1 MIFKLSSDNILL
13 NLMPDNTTNYSNHQ
27 DVKLFKETVY
37 TSESKIRHPVDLFKE
52 MWRDLMAS
60 RELTWQLLIRDIS
73 AQYRQSLLGIFW
85 VFITPIATAGIFIML
100 KRQAILNVD
109 GTGMPYPVFA
119 LIGTTLWQTFVESI
133 NAPLKSLTA
142 ARPMLAKIKFPYE
155 ALMLAGAG
163 QVLFNLA
170 MKLLII
176 AVVFIVFKISL
187 SVGLLF
193 SAFAIL
199 MLILLGLFIGLLLTP
214 VGALYT
220 DISRGLI
227 IATNLW
233 FFITPVIYPPLTT
246 FPFNLLATANPVSP
260 ILVAARDLMIKGTI
274 ENTAAFLTVSIITM
288 VGIFF
293 VWILYRLSLPIIIER
308 MSA

>member
-1 MIFKLSSDNILL
+1 MPENITNHNNIEDARPL
-13 NLMPDNTTNYSNHQ
+13 N
-27 DVKLFKETVY
+27 EAVY
-37 TSESKIRHPVDLFKE
+37 TSESKIRHPIDLIRE

-60 RELTWQLLIRDIS
+60 WELTWQLLIRDIS
-73 AQYRQSLLGIFW
+73 AQYRQSLLGILW
-85 VFITPIATAGIFIML
+85 VFITPLATAGIFIML

-109 GTGMPYPVFA
+109 EAGMPYPVFA

-133 NAPLKSLTA
+133 NAPLKSLTT

-176 AVVFIVFKISL
+176 FVVFIVFKIPVSA
-187 SVGLLF
+187 GLFF

-214 VGALYT
+214 IGSLYT

-246 FPFNLLATANPVSP
+246 FPFNLLATVNPVSP
-260 ILVAARDLMIKGTI
+260 VLIAARDLMIKGTI
-274 ENTAAFLTVSIITM
+274 ENTVPFLTVSIITLL
-288 VGIFF
+288 GIFF
-293 VWILYRLSLPIIIER
+293 VWILYRLSLPILIER
-308 MSA
+308 MNA

>member
-1 MIFKLSSDNILL
+1 MPEKIKNHNSSEDNKRL
-13 NLMPDNTTNYSNHQ
+13 
-27 DVKLFKETVY
+27 KEIIY
-37 TSESKIRHPVDLFKE
+37 TSESKIRHPIDLFKE
-52 MWRDLMAS
+52 MWRDLLAS

-73 AQYRQSLLGIFW
+73 AQYRQSLLGILW
-85 VFITPIATAGIFIML
+85 VFITPLATAGIFIML

-109 GTGMPYPVFA
+109 ETGMPYPVFA

-155 ALMLAGAG
+155 ALMLAGTG

-176 AVVFIVFKISL
+176 AVVLIVFKIPL
-187 SVGLLF
+187 SVGLLV
-193 SAFAIL
+193 SVFAIL

-214 VGALYT
+214 LGALYT
-220 DISRGLI
+220 DVSRGLI
-227 IATNLW
+227 ITTNLW

-246 FPFNLLATANPVSP
+246 FPFNLLATFNPVSP
-260 ILVAARDLMIKGTI
+260 ILIAARDLMIKGTI
-274 ENTAAFLTVSIITM
+274 ENTVPFLTVSIITI

-293 VWILYRLSLPIIIER
+293 VWILYRLSLPILIER